1 MIAFLRLVRVTN
13 LSIVIATILGVTYFH
28 SWRNNSAFEA
38 FLNFNFILFVFSIVL
53 ITAAGN
59 IINDYFDVRAD
70 QVNKPNK
77 LIISKFIKRRWAIV
91 LHLLFNLV
99 AFTISIYIY
108 FVYGNILLVLMPFLA
123 INLLWFYSW
132 YLKKKV
138 IIANIV
144 IACLTGMVPL
154 LTMVYLNEIL
164 AFQPD
169 ERQFTFVIIF
179 FATIQNLVR
188 EIIKDQQDAEGDKLI
203 HVQSI
208 PIKYGIRIT
217 QRITNMLLLI
227 LPLSVG
233 YFLFFANSTESI
245 FSNVSF
251 FFPIFL
257 AALLNIVIIFLILFQ
272 QFKQVQ
278 LYSLLVKISL
288 ALGISSLFIIPLCY
302 ASSDFRFIIAP

>member
-1 MIAFLRLVRVTN
+1 
-13 LSIVIATILGVTYFH
+13 
-28 SWRNNSAFEA
+28 
-38 FLNFNFILFVFSIVL
+38 
-53 ITAAGN
+53 
-59 IINDYFDVRAD
+59 
-70 QVNKPNK
+70 
-77 LIISKFIKRRWAIV
+77 
-91 LHLLFNLV
+91 
-99 AFTISIYIY
+99 
-108 FVYGNILLVLMPFLA
+108 
-123 INLLWFYSW
+123 
-132 YLKKKV
+132 
-138 IIANIV
+138 
-144 IACLTGMVPL
+144 MVPL

-164 AFQPD
+164 AFQHD
-169 ERQFTFVIIF
+169 ERQFMFVIIF

-188 EIIKDQQDAEGDKLI
+188 EIIKDQQDAEGDRLI

-227 LPLSVG
+227 LPLSVV
-233 YFLFFANSTESI
+233 YFWFFANSTQSI

-257 AALLNIVIIFLILFQ
+257 AALLNIVIICFILFQ
-272 QFKQVQ
+272 QFKHVQ